1 MKIND
6 ENLIDQLRNRNE
18 KALDYLIDRYG
29 NLLLKVSYSVLK
41 DREAS
46 LECMNDSIFKIWNNI
61 EAFSGEKSKFINW
74 IVVITKRA
82 AIDELR
88 KRDKKVITA
97 LEELMVG
104 EEQDF
109 HKQLENKEII
119 DRLLKEINKME
130 EVSKEI
136 FLRRFF
142 MDEAIKDIA
151 EKLEISVSA
160 VSNRILR
167 GRKKLE
173 VLFREEVI

>member
-1 MKIND
+1 
-6 ENLIDQLRNRNE
+6 
-18 KALDYLIDRYG
+18 
-29 NLLLKVSYSVLK
+29 
-41 DREAS
+41 
-46 LECMNDSIFKIWNNI
+46 
-61 EAFSGEKSKFINW
+61 
-74 IVVITKRA
+74 
-82 AIDELR
+82 
-88 KRDKKVITA
+88 
-97 LEELMVG
+97 
-104 EEQDF
+104 
-109 HKQLENKEII
+109 
-119 DRLLKEINKME
+119 ME